1 MMKNLILNIKRYMLV
16 IKTYVY
22 LRLIT
27 VFVDI
32 DNKEDFKENGDSKL

>member
-1 MMKNLILNIKRYMLV
+1 MKNLILNIKRYMLV

-27 VFVDI
+27 IFVDI
-32 DNKEDFKENGDSKL
+32 NNKEDFKENGDSKL

>member
-1 MMKNLILNIKRYMLV
+1 MKNLILNIKRYMLV

-27 VFVDI
+27 IFVDI

>member
-1 MMKNLILNIKRYMLV
+1 MLV

-32 DNKEDFKENGDSKL
+32 DNKEDFKKKWG

>member
-1 MMKNLILNIKRYMLV
+1 MRNLILNIKRYMLV